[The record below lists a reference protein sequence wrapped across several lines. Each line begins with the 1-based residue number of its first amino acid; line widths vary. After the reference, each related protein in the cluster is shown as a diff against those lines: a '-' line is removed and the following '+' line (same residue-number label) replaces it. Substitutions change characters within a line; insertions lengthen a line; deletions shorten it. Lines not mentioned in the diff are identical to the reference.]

1 MLGRNGKI
9 IVAHRGA
16 SAYEKENTL
25 RAFERAI
32 ELGADVI
39 EFDVRKTADHVLI
52 VHHDE
57 KIRGKMIRE
66 LSYADVGRLAGR
78 GGFHIPM
85 LEEVLIFTRGKI
97 GLNAELKEQG
107 YEEDVAALMGAF
119 LDDSD
124 FVLSSFN
131 EASVEFIKCRYP
143 AIKAG
148 LVLGKN
154 FHRDIGRVKADF
166 WVPNWRLL
174 DETLFSM
181 AEQQEKPLVVWTL
194 NDRRKLKRYISD
206 PRICGVITD
215 RPDLAVSVRRECLL
229 F

>member
-1 MLGRNGKI
+1 MFGRSGKI
-9 IVAHRGA
+9 IMAHRGA
-16 SAYEKENTL
+16 SAYERENTL

-57 KIRGKMIRE
+57 KIRGRIIRE
-66 LSYADVGRLAGR
+66 LPYADVGRLAGR
-78 GGFHIPM
+78 RGFHVPM
-85 LEEVLIFTRGKI
+85 LEEVLIIARGRI

-107 YEEDVAALMGAF
+107 YEADVVALMGAF

-131 EASVEFIKCRYP
+131 EASVEFIKGRYP
-143 AIKAG
+143 AIQAG

-154 FHRDIGRVKADF
+154 FHRGIGRVKADF

-174 DETLFSM
+174 DETLFRM
-181 AEQQEKPLVVWTL
+181 AEKQDKPLVVWTL
-194 NDRRKLKRYISD
+194 NDRRKLKRYLAD
-206 PRICGVITD
+206 PRIRGVITD